1 VAEQRY
7 DLSRLQAPK
16 VEKLPTG
23 GVRVPARLTRVGVF
37 DYRQPDGT
45 VRRELRPAE
54 EVFDAASLDS
64 LADAPV
70 IEGHPAMVDPANFK
84 DLAKGHVSGTPRK
97 DGIFVSAK
105 AVVQDAATI
114 SRIDT
119 GDLCEVSCGYQC
131 DIEPT
136 SGVFDG
142 QPYDVVQRN
151 IRYNHVGL
159 GPKNWG
165 RAGSDVALRFDG
177 GVCEILT
184 EQPKGKKVT
193 KCRFDGR
200 EYERGSDDHVMAL
213 EAKLDG
219 QLIEVKSAQARV
231 DAAEGALAAEKAEH
245 AKTKDS
251 LAKASDQA
259 RIDGLVNARVELLV
273 AATKVLG
280 GDAKF
285 DGKSDREIMAE
296 VVAVAY
302 PETKLDGKSDDYV
315 RALFDRALE
324 QDVRADSIERLPG
337 LLVREQHEQDRQDAA
352 AAARKPEPAPWA
364 MSK

>member
-1 VAEQRY
+1 MAEQRY
-7 DLSRLQAPK
+7 DLSRLQSAK

-23 GVRVPARLTRVGVF
+23 GIRVPASLTRVGVL
-37 DYRQPDGT
+37 DYRNPDGT

-54 EVFDAASLDS
+54 EVFDQASLDS

-70 IEGHPAMVDPANFK
+70 IEGHPSMVDPSNFK

-97 DGIFVSAK
+97 DGIFVAAK
-105 AVVQDAATI
+105 AVIQDASTI
-114 SRIDT
+114 IKVDS

-131 DIEPT
+131 DVEPT

-142 QPYDVVQRN
+142 QPYDVIQRN

-165 RAGSDVALRFDG
+165 RAGNEVALRLDG
-177 GVCEILT
+177 GVCEIST
-184 EQPKGKKVT
+184 EQPKGRKVP
-193 KCRFDGR
+193 KCRFDGK

-231 DAAEGALAAEKAEH
+231 DAAEANLAAEKAEH
-245 AKTKDS
+245 AKTKDL
-251 LAKASDQA
+251 LAKASDQT

-280 GDAKF
+280 ADTKF

-315 RALFDRALE
+315 RALFDNALKS
-324 QDVRADSIERLPG
+324 DVRADSIERLPG
-337 LLVREQHEQDRQDAA
+337 LLVREQHEQDRKDATE
-352 AAARKPEPAPWA
+352 AARKPEPAPWA